1 MEHKTSI
8 DMNSTTLTRSV
19 RSEISFPTKL
29 FCFSLAVEPLM
40 FFVLT
45 DPHQTGSSFTL
56 SRLLQILVGIYFVA
70 FVVKKGLIIPN
81 PSYRFYI
88 LYFRFVVVGLF
99 SSVLGAAF
107 YGSYFLNSSGANTD
121 VSTVAAQILRGPY
134 SRPFIEVI
142 ISVYY
147 FVYFVVVPRYVL
159 KTTAELKYI
168 IDLIVN
174 IFKFSLA
181 FGILDVV
188 QYLVTGI
195 NFIPRHLIDSAYI
208 ELGTRYHGIAG
219 EPRDAFP
226 YLVFGLAMCFL
237 RSALF
242 QQASPSKAVIFLT
255 AFALLLTQSASGII
269 GVGFAL
275 CIYILTDLKINF
287 VRLAKMAG
295 ILIVT
300 ISIAVIAV
308 LNTDRLLDYIVA
320 AEGLYDVLM
329 AKDELHPMMLA
340 QSSNIFPLWQI
351 LLYLKDFN
359 LIPVIFGSGFGSAS
373 FINNN
378 LGGTMELINPQ
389 SNAVRLFFEVGILGF
404 WLYLTSQLLLIRRL
418 KTILRSTCT
427 QKFYYLAILLTGIC
441 LGHRSTT
448 IFILCGIALAIISN
462 QHAFI
467 KSPSFSK

>member
-1 MEHKTSI
+1 MEHETSLN
-8 DMNSTTLTRSV
+8 MNATLLTRGV
-19 RSEISFPTKL
+19 RSEISIPTKL

-56 SRLLQILVGIYFVA
+56 SRLLQILIGIYFVA
-70 FVVKKGLIIPN
+70 FVVKKRIIIPN
-81 PSYRFYI
+81 PSYKFYI
-88 LYFRFVVVGLF
+88 LYSRYIVVGLF

-107 YGSYFLNSSGANTD
+107 FGSYVLSSSSDNTD

-134 SRPFIEVI
+134 SRPFIEVL

-159 KTTAELKYI
+159 KTTVELKYI
-168 IDLIVN
+168 IDLIIN
-174 IFKFSLA
+174 FFKFSLA

-188 QYLVTGI
+188 QHLVTGV
-195 NFIPRHLIDSAYI
+195 NFIPRHLVDSAYV

-242 QQASPSKAVIFLT
+242 QQVSPSKAVIFFT
-255 AFALLLTQSASGII
+255 ALALLLTQSASGII

-275 CIYILTDLKINF
+275 CIYIITELKLNF
-287 VRLAKMAG
+287 VRLAKIFG
-295 ILIVT
+295 IFTII
-300 ISIAVIAV
+300 ISIAIITVI
-308 LNTDRLLDYIVA
+308 NTDRLFDYIVA
-320 AEGLYDVLM
+320 AEGLYDVLK

-359 LIPVIFGSGFGSAS
+359 LLPVIFGSGFGSAS

-404 WLYLTSQLLLIRRL
+404 WLYLASQLLLIRRL
-418 KTILRSTCT
+418 KTILGPTCG

-462 QHAFI
+462 QHAII
-467 KSPSFSK
+467 KSSSSSK